1 MKQRETHRSLQITI
15 AKNPTEALIIG
26 QVVLSIGI
34 PFAIIPLMK
43 YTHDRS
49 LMGDYVDGP
58 VKFAINMVVV
68 SLIVALNVILVIL
81 TLSGRS

>member
-1 MKQRETHRSLQITI
+1 MACRVVTLVP
-15 AKNPTEALIIG
+15 ALVVLWFANNPTEALIVG
-26 QVVLSIGI
+26 QVVLSVGI

-68 SLIVALNVILVIL
+68 SL
-81 TLSGRS
+81 TCRT